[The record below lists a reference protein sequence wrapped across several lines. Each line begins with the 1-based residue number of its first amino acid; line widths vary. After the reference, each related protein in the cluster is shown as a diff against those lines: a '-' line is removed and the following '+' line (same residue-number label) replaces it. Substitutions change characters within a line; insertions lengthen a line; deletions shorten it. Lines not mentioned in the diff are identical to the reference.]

1 MVIRHLLVSDEIILV
16 FGHYLWRIFL
26 IVNHFMVRENKNLPW
41 VNLFLVLR
49 QSKSPITT
57 LTWAMKFCFSFLFF
71 CFFFIFLI
79 YYYCRYT
86 YIFVTSPFFRVIN
99 VTCLNKAFHFH
110 FTFSPRWCPSR
121 MHVLSKEK
129 KIAALQLWWHCWTN
143 LLKIILTNI
152 NPYSNA

>member
-1 MVIRHLLVSDEIILV
+1 MIIGHLLVSDEIILV

-86 YIFVTSPFFRVIN
+86 YTFVTSPFLGSSMLCVEIKL
-99 VTCLNKAFHFH
+99 VT
-110 FTFSPRWCPSR
+110 FTSLLHRDG
-121 MHVLSKEK
+121 VLVGRTSFQK
-129 KIAALQLWWHCWTN
+129 KKRLQPCSYDDTAGHMC
-143 LLKIILTNI
+143 
-152 NPYSNA
+152 